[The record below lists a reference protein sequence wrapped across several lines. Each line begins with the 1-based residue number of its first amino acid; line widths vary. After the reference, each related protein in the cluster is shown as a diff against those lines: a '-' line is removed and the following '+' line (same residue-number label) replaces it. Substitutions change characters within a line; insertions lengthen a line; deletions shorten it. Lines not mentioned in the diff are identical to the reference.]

1 MRICCAI
8 AVSVLLAACGGE
20 QSSSGESAD
29 ADAMDEAAAEYQ
41 KKVNAKVSARV
52 SDSMVKAF
60 MSDFGITEN
69 QAKCLVNDIGASNL
83 MQAETDPEVQAQ
95 IRACGVDP
103 AVVR

>member
-1 MRICCAI
+1 MRICFVIVA
-8 AVSVLLAACGGE
+8 AFVLVACGGE

-29 ADAMDEAAAEYQ
+29 ASAMDDAAAEYQ
-41 KKVNAKVSARV
+41 KKVSAKVSAKV

-60 MSDFGITEN
+60 MSDFGITED
-69 QAKCLVNDIGASNL
+69 QARCLVNDIGASNL
-83 MQAETDPEVQAQ
+83 MRAETDEDVQAQ